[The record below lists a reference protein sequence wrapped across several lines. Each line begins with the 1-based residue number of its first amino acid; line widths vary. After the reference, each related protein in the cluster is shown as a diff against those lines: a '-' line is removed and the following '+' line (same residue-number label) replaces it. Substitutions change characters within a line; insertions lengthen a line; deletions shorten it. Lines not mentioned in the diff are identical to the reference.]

1 MQDPLDRYAILF
13 RRNRAAVESFL
24 DQTGVS
30 VYGKRGLQEAVREHR
45 SSWHLGTVPVDVIV
59 GLLLRESRLAVID
72 LQSDRY
78 RPEQRYAWGTPSPFD
93 LALSLRPNAYLSHG
107 TAAYL
112 HGLLQDV
119 PATFYVNKEQ
129 GPKAQAG
136 KLTQAG
142 LDRAFAARPRQS
154 NLVYTDPGGRRFV
167 LIAGKHSARLEVGQ
181 VPGPAGERLDATKLE
196 RTLVDVAVRP
206 VYAGGVHKVLEAYR
220 AARERISVNLLMA
233 TLKKLGHLYPYHQAI
248 GFYLE
253 RAGYDERAV
262 DLARRPG
269 LEFDFYLAH
278 GMKDTEFS
286 TDWRLTYPRGL

>member
-1 MQDPLDRYAILF
+1 MQDQLDRYAILF
-13 RRNRAAVESFL
+13 RQHRAEVESFL
-24 DQTGVS
+24 DDARIS
-30 VYGKRGLQEAVREHR
+30 VYGKRGLQDLVREHR
-45 SSWHLGTVPVDVIV
+45 SAWHLGTVPVDVIV
-59 GLLLRESRLAVID
+59 GLLLRESRLAIID
-72 LQSDRY
+72 LQSERY
-78 RPEQRYAWGTPSPFD
+78 RPEQRYAWGTPSAFH

-112 HGLLQDV
+112 HGLQGDV
-119 PATFYVNKEQ
+119 PATFFVNKEQ
-129 GPKAQAG
+129 AAKAQAG
-136 KLTQAG
+136 KLTQEA

-154 NLVYTDPGGRRFV
+154 NLVYADKEGRRFV
-167 LIAGKHSARLEVGQ
+167 VIAGKHSARLEVGQ
-181 VPGPAGERLDATKLE
+181 VPGPAGELLEATRPE
-196 RTLVDVAVRP
+196 RTLVDIAVRP

-220 AARERISVNLLMA
+220 AARERISVNVLMA

-253 RAGYDERAV
+253 RAGYDARAL

-286 TDWRLTYPRGL
+286 RDWRLTYPRGL

>member
-1 MQDPLDRYAILF
+1 MQLDRYAILF
-13 RRNRAAVESFL
+13 RRNRVAVESFL
-24 DQTGVS
+24 DQAGVS
-30 VYGKRGLQEAVREHR
+30 VYGQRRLQDLVRERR
-45 SSWHLGTVPVDVIV
+45 SSWRLGSVPVDVIV
-59 GLLLRESRLAVID
+59 GLLLRESRLTIVD

-93 LALSLRPNAYLSHG
+93 LAMSLRPKAYLSHG

-112 HGLLQDV
+112 HALLQDV

-129 GPKAQAG
+129 APKPQAG
-136 KLTQAG
+136 KLTQEG

-154 NLVYTDPGGRRFV
+154 NLVFSDERGRRFV
-167 LIAGKHSARLEVGQ
+167 VIAGKHTARLEVGQ
-181 VPGPAGERLDATKLE
+181 VPGPAGELLDATKPE
-196 RTLVDVAVRP
+196 RTLVDIAVRP

-220 AARERISVNLLMA
+220 AARERVSVNLLLA

-253 RAGYDERAV
+253 RAGYDERAL

-269 LEFDFYLAH
+269 LQFDFYLTH

-286 TDWRLTYPRGL
+286 RDWRLWYPRGL